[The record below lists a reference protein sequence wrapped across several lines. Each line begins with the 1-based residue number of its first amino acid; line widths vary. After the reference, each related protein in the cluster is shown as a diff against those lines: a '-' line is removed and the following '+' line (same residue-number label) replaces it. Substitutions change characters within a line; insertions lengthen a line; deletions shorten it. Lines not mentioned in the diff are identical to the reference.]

1 MKYLSYEVKDMAL
14 VRKQGDKTQ
23 LISGAVDYYG
33 LEITFD
39 EEFAAIPGIKAVEF
53 DKKHYMPRVDIV
65 DGKVALPNRLL
76 ADKDVFQMR
85 VVAGNTIGTPW
96 IQVSITEGGFIVPE
110 EPTEPAPELME
121 YVKTFSGENAA
132 PYLKATTNGLEYSK
146 DGETW
151 QSGVSG
157 VPEVEKTKVPK
168 KYVRTYGDWLP
179 LEETAGITGVKVDG
193 VALTPT
199 DGAVDI
205 ELAGRTLI
213 GVASQLSLLNTTE
226 TDIPTIVGKVNEI
239 ITALQIRGV
248 ATV

>member
-1 MKYLSYEVKDMAL
+1 MKYLQFEVKNMAL
-14 VRKQGDKTQ
+14 VKKDNTQ

-33 LEITFD
+33 LEISFD
-39 EEFAAIPGIKAVEF
+39 DEFASIPGIKAVEF

-96 IQVSITEGGFIVPE
+96 IQVSITEGGFILPE

-121 YVKTFSGENAA
+121 YVKTFSGDNAA
-132 PYLKATTNGLEYSK
+132 PYLRATTNGLEYSQ
-146 DGETW
+146 DNEIW

-168 KYVRTYGDWLP
+168 RYVRTYGDWIP
-179 LEETAGITGVKVDG
+179 LEETAGITEVKVDG
-193 VALTPT
+193 VALTPVE
-199 DGAVDI
+199 GAVDI
-205 ELAGRTLI
+205 ELAGRTLT
-213 GVASQLSLLNTTE
+213 GAASQLTLLNTTE
-226 TDIPTIVGKVNEI
+226 TDIPTIVGKINEI
-239 ITALQIRGV
+239 ITALQIRGI